1 MTWRDYERDRAAW
14 LREQAQERRSARFW
28 YGWTILAIIAALTLI
43 YACAP
48 APPARWV
55 PYAESMT
62 DAACEARS
70 AAADSTQQEETP

>member
-14 LREQAQERRSARFW
+14 LREQAQERRSNRFW
-28 YGWTILAIIAALTLI
+28 YGWATLAIIASLALI

-48 APPARWV
+48 APPAARWV

-62 DAACEARS
+62 DAACEARVL
-70 AAADSTQQEETP
+70 ADSTQQEETR